1 MAPTLPKGNEMI
13 KKIIPDFVE
22 IDKLNEQLLLQW
34 VHENHGHIGYNKM
47 LHLTRNYV
55 EEGEIQNLSGKIV
68 KILKSCLPCQMKHKA
83 YSREVTETPVVATAP
98 GQLLAMDILGPMNE
112 TERKNKYVLLTM
124 DVFSRIVTLIELENY
139 KLDEVSTKLWQ
150 RVFLQ
155 YGYYHTVRCDNS
167 GNFKNQ
173 QLEDW
178 LANMNIQLDHSS
190 EYHHSGN
197 SLAKKYIGAAQQ
209 VIFKLCHN
217 NPTQWDMCLKLA
229 EFTLNTSTC
238 SKTGY
243 SAFFLMFAR
252 EPVLPLTLLTT
263 CSKTGYSAFFLMFAR
278 EPVLP
283 LTLLTNKSPYAMIEN
298 TPTMAQLTAQLKEIF
313 EDMHELRIDEEL
325 NGKTTKAGY
334 IELKVGDA
342 ILIMVHR
349 KPGISTKLQPTYDS
363 KIYHVVS
370 ISIDY
375 VRIKGEGDRKSM
387 VLHRTL
393 IKKISHSTPNKGGSS
408 ENGENPTDI
417 GKGNK

>member
-1 MAPTLPKGNEMI
+1 
-13 KKIIPDFVE
+13 IPDFVE

-243 SAFFLMFAR
+243 SAFF
-252 EPVLPLTLLTT
+252 P
-263 CSKTGYSAFFLMFAR
+263 MFAR

-283 LTLLTNKSPYAMIEN
+283 LTLLTNKIPYAMIEN
-298 TPTMAQLTAQLKEIF
+298 TPTMAHLTAQLKEIF

-325 NGKTTKAGY
+325 NGKTTKAGCKSRQWFLNTGY
-334 IELKVGDA
+334 IELKVRDA

-393 IKKISHSTPNKGGSS
+393 IKKISYSTPNKGGSS

-417 GKGNK
+417 GKGNKS